1 MWNDIEYYSD
11 IIYQVPVQAGEAA
24 RAYNRTGPPYET
36 CTRRRWGQY
45 APPGPL
51 GDRPI
56 GWTRGPTS
64 IQSSGPPRPVRAHHE
79 IRSGRRP
86 RRPTLIHH
94 TAFTVVRN
102 VRPSLPL
109 SRSPPS
115 RVPPP
120 PRRTRV
126 SRGDVARSHTA
137 ADSESAWCTY
147 MRLSSCVPT
156 PTRVL

>member
-1 MWNDIEYYSD
+1 
-11 IIYQVPVQAGEAA
+11 VQAGKAA
-24 RAYNRTGPPYET
+24 REYNRTGPPCET
-36 CTRRRWGQY
+36 CTRRRWGQH

-56 GWTRGPTS
+56 GWTRDPTS

-79 IRSGRRP
+79 IHSGRRP
-86 RRPTLIHH
+86 RRPMLKHH
-94 TAFTVVRN
+94 TAFTVARPS

-109 SRSPPS
+109 SRPRPT
-115 RVPPP
+115 RVPL

-126 SRGDVARSHTA
+126 SRRDVARYTPPPTA
-137 ADSESAWCTY
+137 SLRGY
-147 MRLSSCVPT
+147 MRLSSCAPT